1 MGIYICEE
9 TMEDCHGYPPK
20 TQPPFMGVFELE
32 ALRLDE
38 FVTILCFCSTIYAMF
53 AGYKNVT
60 RKHKGNYF
68 VIALFCHTLYYR
80 TLVVIAIIYE
90 SVIYSICP

>member
-1 MGIYICEE
+1 
-9 TMEDCHGYPPK
+9 
-20 TQPPFMGVFELE
+20 MGVFELE

-38 FVTILCFCSTIYAMF
+38 FVRILCFWSTIYAMF
-53 AGYKNVT
+53 AGYIFVT

-90 SVIYSICP
+90 SVIYSICPRILSEVTIIRHLFLPIQFIKD

>member
-1 MGIYICEE
+1 
-9 TMEDCHGYPPK
+9 
-20 TQPPFMGVFELE
+20 MGVFELK

-90 SVIYSICP
+90 SVIYSICPRILSEVTIVRHIFLPIQFIKD